1 MSDEF
6 DIVDNLILNGGLEYA
21 GKDSET
27 GEILYKPTERL
38 KDIDPSLSEELAIY
52 FSEVTLKLWE
62 KGFIDMNITQRDPLV
77 KLGPRAYD
85 VASIKSLDRD
95 ERIVLEEIIKTLH
108 KKN

>member
-1 MSDEF
+1 MDEF
-6 DIVDNLILNGGLEYA
+6 DIVDNLILNGGLEFA
-21 GKDSET
+21 GKDYES
-27 GEILYKPTERL
+27 GEPLYRATERL
-38 KDIDPSLSEELAIY
+38 KDIDPNLSEELSIY

-62 KGFIDMNITQRDPLV
+62 KGFIDMNITQKDPLV
-77 KLGPRAYD
+77 KLGPKAHN